1 MARDPDIVYNNLI
14 RQRIVRGTISGCTIE
29 MTWGNIVSRFR
40 EALHT
45 FAKADSIF
53 IQVCAMK
60 SDGSNLV
67 GKVLGT
73 CTLEKL
79 IGRGGMS
86 VVYLARQAHP
96 ARYVAV
102 KVLRPPHDMGRE
114 DYNAFL
120 ARFQREADIVAR
132 LEHVNI
138 VPIFEY
144 GEQDQ
149 LAYLV
154 MPYISGGSLSQLL
167 AKQGKF
173 SLHQSLNYIQQATAA
188 LDYAHAI
195 GVIHRDL
202 KPGNFLVYP
211 DGRLVL
217 ADFGIARIVGG
228 NSQPGVST
236 LTLTGAVVGT
246 PAYMA
251 PEMLRGEPL
260 DAHTDIYALGIVL
273 FQMLSGDLPF
283 RGNNPY
289 VMLNKQ
295 MQELLPSLHAMDP
308 AIPPAVDT
316 VVQKATAKRRED
328 RYASAGALAQA
339 FRAAIQTPGAI
350 TYRNAPILPSSP
362 PPIEPLP
369 YKSPPPVAP
378 SFNPAQ
384 KPVLPASES
393 WSGEAT
399 LPENAVQPTPL
410 SSMPSTPKRRS
421 WPTLLKTLPILAL
434 LIAALLL
441 SLQIGGV
448 FARYFQPS
456 PTNTPAGTP
465 VLTPTEQAKM
475 LVQQYYDD
483 INKQDYPA
491 AYDLLT
497 PRFQQ
502 SLPYNTFASGYA
514 QDSRDDIT
522 FNNITENADGSVTV
536 TTSLHV
542 LRKDSTTKNYLWT
555 AHVVQQPG
563 GGWKIDSATI
573 QKI

>member
-1 MARDPDIVYNNLI
+1 VAQETDIVYNNLI
-14 RQRIVRGTISGCTIE
+14 LQRIVRGTLSDCTIE
-29 MTWGNIVSRFR
+29 VTWGNIVSRSR

-45 FAKADSIF
+45 IARADSIF
-53 IQVCAMK
+53 IQAGAMK
-60 SDGSNLV
+60 IDGSNLV

-73 CTLEKL
+73 CSLENL

-102 KVLRPPHDMGRE
+102 KVLRPPHDIGRE

-149 LAYLV
+149 LTYLV
-154 MPYISGGSLSQLL
+154 MPYVSGGSLSQLL

-188 LDYAHAI
+188 LDYAHAR

-202 KPGNFLVYP
+202 KPGNFLAYP

-228 NSQPGVST
+228 NRQPGVST

-260 DAHTDIYALGIVL
+260 DAQTDIYSLGIVL

-283 RGNNPY
+283 RGDNPY

-295 MQELLPSLHAMDP
+295 LQEFLPSLHAVDP
-308 AIPPAVDT
+308 AIPPAVDA
-316 VVQKATAKRRED
+316 VVQKATAKRIED

-339 FRAAIQTPGAI
+339 FRAAIQTSGAI
-350 TYRNAPILPSSP
+350 TYRNTPILPSSP
-362 PPIEPLP
+362 PPLEPLL

-378 SFNPAQ
+378 SINPAQ
-384 KPVLPASES
+384 KPVLPASEF
-393 WSGEAT
+393 WSSEAT
-399 LPENAVQPTPL
+399 LPASAVQPTPRG
-410 SSMPSTPKRRS
+410 SMPSTPKGRS
-421 WPTLLKTLPILAL
+421 WPMLLKTLPILAL
-434 LIAALLL
+434 LIAALLV
-441 SLQIGGV
+441 SLRIGGV
-448 FARYFQPS
+448 FAGHFQPS
-456 PTNTPAGTP
+456 PTNTPTVTP
-465 VLTPTEQAKM
+465 ILTPTEQAKM
-475 LVQQYYDD
+475 LVQQYYDN
-483 INKQDYPA
+483 INKQDYSA

-497 PRFQQ
+497 SRFQQ
-502 SLPYNTFASGYA
+502 SLPYNTFSSGYA
-514 QDSRDDIT
+514 QDLRDDIT

-536 TTSLHV
+536 RTFLRV

-555 AHVVQQPG
+555 GHVVQQPG
-563 GGWKIDSATI
+563 GVWKIDSATI

>member
-1 MARDPDIVYNNLI
+1 MMI
-14 RQRIVRGTISGCTIE
+14 
-29 MTWGNIVSRFR
+29 
-40 EALHT
+40 
-45 FAKADSIF
+45 
-53 IQVCAMK
+53 
-60 SDGSNLV
+60 DGSNLV

-86 VVYLARQAHP
+86 AVYLARQAHP

-102 KVLRPPHDMGRE
+102 KVLRPPHDIGLE
-114 DYNAFL
+114 DDNAFL

-144 GEQDQ
+144 GERNQ

-154 MPYISGGSLSQLL
+154 MPYVSGGSLSQLL

-173 SLHQSLNYIQQATAA
+173 SLHQSLNYLQQATAA
-188 LDYAHAI
+188 LDYAHAH

-228 NSQPGVST
+228 NSQPAVST
-236 LTLTGAVVGT
+236 LTPTGGIVGT

-260 DAHTDIYALGIVL
+260 DAYTDIYALGIVL
-273 FQMLSGDLPF
+273 FQMLSGDIPF
-283 RGNNPY
+283 RGDNPF
-289 VMLNKQ
+289 VMLNRQ
-295 MQELLPSLHAMDP
+295 LQELLPSLHEMDT
-308 AIPPAVDT
+308 AIPLAVDS
-316 VVQKATAKRRED
+316 VIQQATAKRRED

-339 FRAAIQTPGAI
+339 FRAAIQTPGTI
-350 TYRNAPILPSSP
+350 TYHNAPILPSLP
-362 PPIEPLP
+362 PPMEPFP

-378 SFNPAQ
+378 SFNATQ
-384 KPVLPASES
+384 KPVLPANKSRSTED
-393 WSGEAT
+393 T
-399 LPENAVQPTPL
+399 LPENPVQATPL
-410 SSMPSTPKRRS
+410 NSMPATPRRS

-441 SLQIGGV
+441 SLQMVGV
-448 FARYFQPS
+448 FARFFQPS
-456 PTNTPAGTP
+456 PTNTPTVTP

-475 LVQQYYDD
+475 LVQQYFAD

-502 SLPYNTFASGYA
+502 SLPYNAFSSGYS
-514 QDSRDDIT
+514 QDSRDDVT

-536 TTSLHV
+536 RTSLHV
-542 LRKDSTTKNYLWT
+542 LRRDSTTKNYLWT
-555 AHVVQQPG
+555 SHVVQQSRG
-563 GGWKIDSATI
+563 LWKIDSATLQEI
-573 QKI
+573 

>member
-1 MARDPDIVYNNLI
+1 
-14 RQRIVRGTISGCTIE
+14 
-29 MTWGNIVSRFR
+29 
-40 EALHT
+40 
-45 FAKADSIF
+45 
-53 IQVCAMK
+53 MK
-60 SDGSNLV
+60 IDGSNLV

-86 VVYLARQAHP
+86 TVYLARQAHP

-102 KVLRPPHDMGRE
+102 KVLHPPHDIGRE

-154 MPYISGGSLSQLL
+154 MPYVSGGSLSQLL

-173 SLHQSLNYIQQATAA
+173 SLDQSLNYIQQATAA
-188 LDYAHAI
+188 LDYAHAH

-211 DGRLVL
+211 DGRLIL

-236 LTLTGAVVGT
+236 LTQTGAIVGT

-273 FQMLSGDLPF
+273 FQMLSGDIPF

-289 VMLNKQ
+289 ALLNKQ
-295 MQELLPSLHAMDP
+295 LQELLPTLHGMDP
-308 AIPPAVDT
+308 AIPPAVDA
-316 VVQKATAKRRED
+316 VVQKATSKRRED

-339 FRAAIQTPGAI
+339 FRAALQTPDTI
-350 TYRNAPILPSSP
+350 TYRNAPILSSSP
-362 PPIEPLP
+362 PPMEPLP
-369 YKSPPPVAP
+369 YNSPPPIA
-378 SFNPAQ
+378 STFDPAQ
-384 KPVLPASES
+384 NPVLPASES

-399 LPENAVQPTPL
+399 FLKNAVQPTPL
-410 SSMPSTPKRRS
+410 SSMPSAPKRRS

-441 SLQIGGV
+441 SLQFLGV

-456 PTNTPAGTP
+456 LTNTPTVTP
-465 VLTPTEQAKM
+465 VLTLTPTEQAKM
-475 LVQQYYDD
+475 LIQQYFDD

-502 SLPYNTFASGYA
+502 SLPYNTFSRGYA

-522 FNNITENADGSVTV
+522 FSKITENADGSVTV
-536 TTSLHV
+536 RTSLHV
-542 LRKDSTTKNYLWT
+542 LKKDSTTKNYLWT
-555 AHVVQQPG
+555 GLVVQQPG
-563 GGWKIDSATI
+563 GVWKIDSATLKEI
-573 QKI
+573 